1 MSSKA
6 KKTAVKKP
14 RKVLRDNIQGLSKP
28 AIKRV
33 ARQAGV
39 LRLDGQVYDELRGVV
54 KVQLEQIIQAS
65 LTFTEHGRRTT
76 VSTKD
81 VLSGIE
87 SATGEKMAFDASTKD
102 LVRC

>member
-6 KKTAVKKP
+6 KKTTVKRP
-14 RKVLRDNIQGLSKP
+14 RKMLRDNIQGLTKP

-39 LRLDGQVYDELRGVV
+39 LRLDGEIYAEIRGVI
-54 KVQLEQIIQAS
+54 KVQLEDIIRAS
-65 LTFTEHGRRTT
+65 LTFTEHGRRIT